1 MLTQFDKA
9 LAAILPGILAWLNQ
23 KYGMKIITTPE
34 TLMAVVAFI
43 SSILV
48 YFVPNKVANT

>member
-9 LAAILPGILAWLNQ
+9 LVAILPGVITWINQ
-23 KYGMKIITTPE
+23 KYGAHIDASPE
-34 TLMAVVAFI
+34 TLAAVVGFI

-48 YFVPNKVANT
+48 YFVPNKTA